1 MVANGFA
8 DVQVYDP
15 ARDAWTSSEG
25 GPVAPLSPPALPQA
39 RGGTGRAVF
48 HEGRFYVMGG
58 ETQNGQG
65 ATRAGV
71 YHRVDVY
78 DRQTN
83 TWREGPP
90 MPTARHGIYPLL
102 VAGRIYVA
110 GGGVK
115 AGGSSSTVLEVFNP
129 A

>member
-1 MVANGFA
+1 
-8 DVQVYDP
+8 
-15 ARDAWTSSEG
+15 
-25 GPVAPLSPPALPQA
+25 
-39 RGGTGRAVF
+39 
-48 HEGRFYVMGG
+48 MGG
-58 ETQNGQG
+58 ETQNGPG

-78 DRQTN
+78 DRQSN

-102 VAGRIYVA
+102 AAGRVYVA

-129 A
+129 S